1 MKLLQSKLPRFNIS
15 ASALV
20 VSACLAFSV
29 QATSINL
36 VTGTISPSFRGDS
49 GTTWTGWDTWD
60 DAGAGDQVINDSTPD
75 LGDPDGGS
83 FVTTNGEDHIS
94 GSFNYYAGSG
104 SVAETVTFNS
114 DGIVGTGFTT
124 VIMQGHTLFG
134 GFGAELTLSDVG
146 GVSPEVVFGT
156 NANGQGQFWAKYE
169 VPGNV
174 ANYSV
179 DFSSGPFSRVSLG
192 IFEVDTQWSS
202 EAFSRDSVQAVPEPS
217 SALFGL
223 LGISALLRRKRRS

>member
-1 MKLLQSKLPRFNIS
+1 MKLLQSKLPLFNPS

-20 VSACLAFSV
+20 VSACLASSV

-49 GTTWTGWDTWD
+49 ATTWTGWDTWD

-75 LGDPDGGS
+75 VGTDGGS
-83 FVTTNGEDHIS
+83 FVTTNGEDHLS
-94 GSFNYYAGSG
+94 GSFNYYTGSG
-104 SVAETVTFNS
+104 SVAETVNFSS

-134 GFGAELTLSDVG
+134 GFGTEFTLSDVG

-169 VPGNV
+169 LPGNA

-179 DFSSGPFSRVSLG
+179 DFSSGPSSFVSLG
-192 IFEVDTQWSS
+192 IFEVDTLWSS
-202 EAFSRDSVQAVPEPS
+202 EAFSFDSVQAVPEPS

-223 LGISALLRRKRRS
+223 LGVAALLLRKRRS